1 MEYQLGDYLRMLKE
15 EACLA
20 GGNLYQAQAE
30 PVRGLT
36 YESGK
41 AKPGTLFVC
50 KGAAF
55 KKAYLEDALT
65 RGAVAYVSQEDY
77 QIPQVPY
84 ILVKDIR
91 SAMPLLARAFYQIP
105 EEELHCIG
113 ITGTKGKTTTAYFIR
128 SIWNAA
134 MEGRGEKDIAFLTSV
149 ENYDGVTKEAS
160 SLTTPEAMEIYRH
173 FRNAWDCGISW
184 VAMEVSSQALKYQR
198 VAGIPFTL
206 GIFLNISEDHISPTE
221 HKDFEDYFQS
231 KLALFRQVKT
241 ALVGL
246 DTPYAEGIL
255 QAAGQ
260 ADRVV
265 TFGQVPEAEVYGH
278 DLGLEEGRL
287 AFTVTCPA
295 FTQRFRLA
303 MHGAFNI
310 ENALAAIAAAYVEGI
325 DPRDMQKGLAQ
336 ARVGGRMEVYTRA
349 DGAVTAI
356 VDYAHNRLSFQTI
369 FEAARLEYPN
379 HRLVAVF
386 GCPGDKAY
394 NRRKDLGL
402 EAGKACSRVYL
413 TADDP
418 ETERVEDICRQIGQY
433 LEGEKCPYECIPDRE
448 EAICRALKEAPDQTL
463 VLVLG
468 KGSETSQKIGHRRC
482 PYRSDAV
489 IVKECLGL
497 KDVGQGSL

>member
-1 MEYQLGDYLRMLKE
+1 MEYKEYQLGDYLRILRE
-15 EACLA
+15 GGCLA
-20 GGNLYQAQAE
+20 GGDLYQASGE

-41 AKPGTLFVC
+41 AQPGTLFVC

-55 KKAYLEDALT
+55 RKAYLEDALR
-65 RGAVAYVSQEDY
+65 RGAVCYVSQEDY
-77 QIPQVPY
+77 QIPQVPHL
-84 ILVKDIR
+84 LVKDIR
-91 SAMPLLARAFYQIP
+91 SAMPLLAKAFYQIP
-105 EEELHCIG
+105 EEDLHCIG

-149 ENYDGVTKEAS
+149 ENYDGVTEEAS

-173 FRNAWDCGISW
+173 FRNACDAGISW

-198 VAGIPFTL
+198 VAGIPFTI

-231 KLALFRQVKT
+231 KLSLFRQTQT
-241 ALVGL
+241 AIVGL
-246 DTPYAEGIL
+246 DTPYRERIL
-255 QAAGQ
+255 REAGR

-278 DLGLEEGRL
+278 DMGLEEGRL

-295 FTQRFRLA
+295 FTKRFRLA
-303 MHGAFNI
+303 MHGAFNVK
-310 ENALAAIAAAYVEGI
+310 NALAAIAAAYVAGI
-325 DPRDMQKGLAQ
+325 SPRDMQKGLENAK
-336 ARVGGRMEVYTRA
+336 VGGRMEEYTRA

-356 VDYAHNRLSFQTI
+356 VDYAHNGLSFRTI

-418 ETERVEDICRQIGQY
+418 ETEKVEDICQEIGQY
-433 LEGEKCPYECIPDRE
+433 LEQEKCPYACIPDRE
-448 EAICRALKEAPDQTL
+448 EAIRRALEDAQDQTL

-468 KGSETSQKIGHRRC
+468 KGSETSQKIGHKRC

-489 IVKECLGL
+489 IVRECLGL
-497 KDVGQGSL
+497 

>member
-1 MEYQLGDYLRMLKE
+1 MEYKEYQLGDYLRILRE
-15 EACLA
+15 GGCLT
-20 GGNLYQAQAE
+20 GGDLYQASGE

-41 AKPGTLFVC
+41 AQPGTLFVC

-55 KKAYLEDALT
+55 KKAYLEDALR
-65 RGAVAYVSQEDY
+65 RGAVCYVSQEDY
-77 QIPQVPY
+77 QISQVPHL
-84 ILVKDIR
+84 LVKDIR
-91 SAMPLLARAFYQIP
+91 SAMPLLAKAFYQIP
-105 EEELHCIG
+105 EGDLHCIG

-134 MEGRGEKDIAFLTSV
+134 REGRGEKDIAFLTSV
-149 ENYDGVTKEAS
+149 ENYDGVTEEAS

-173 FRNAWDCGISW
+173 FRNACDAGISW
-184 VAMEVSSQALKYQR
+184 VVMEVSSQALKYQR

-231 KLALFRQVKT
+231 KLTLFRQTQT

-246 DTPYAEGIL
+246 DTPYRERIL
-255 QAAGQ
+255 QEAGQ

-265 TFGQVPEAEVYGH
+265 TFGRVPEAEVYGH

-295 FTQRFRLA
+295 FTERFRLA
-303 MHGAFNI
+303 MHGAFNVK
-310 ENALAAIAAAYVEGI
+310 NALAAIAAAYVAGI
-325 DPRDMQKGLAQ
+325 SPQDMQKGLENAK
-336 ARVGGRMEVYTRA
+336 VGGRMEEYTRS

-356 VDYAHNRLSFQTI
+356 VDYAHNGLSFHTI

-418 ETERVEDICRQIGQY
+418 ETEKVENICQEIGQY
-433 LEGEKCPYECIPDRE
+433 LEQEKCPYVCIPDRE
-448 EAICRALKEAPDQTL
+448 EAIRRALGEAPDQTL

-468 KGSETSQKIGHRRC
+468 KGSETSQKIGHKRC

-489 IVKECLGL
+489 IVRECLGL
-497 KDVGQGSL
+497 